1 MRNILSCTRRE
12 SIDQKE
18 INKEMLRKYLSKSYT
33 EKNLDFCWFDSKDQ
47 VFFGPVED
55 YGNTKPYDTLYL
67 MQRQQYL
74 NNNRHGI
81 PYFVQIAESGYN
93 SAELVINE
101 ESIYEKTKFTD
112 SVNGQK
118 ILIIGAGPSTNMV
131 NIHDISKNYDQV
143 WTCNDYR
150 KHKTVKNL
158 TPDLFYLSNEIY
170 SNQEV
175 HSFLKENKKISCAM
189 DINVGRDPRI
199 MNTIKQINPENNF
212 IFSLRTFAS
221 VGVMPRLITIA
232 ALLGASSVGFVG
244 MDGYAED
251 HYSKG
256 EYESSFEGGTKKI
269 TNSNFNYRSQ
279 CREFILF
286 WDYVVNIIDK
296 QVQFINHGDIYEHN
310 VSRHILNFIKK
321 GIAQ

>member
-1 MRNILSCTRRE
+1 
-12 SIDQKE
+12 
-18 INKEMLRKYLSKSYT
+18 
-33 EKNLDFCWFDSKDQ
+33 
-47 VFFGPVED
+47 
-55 YGNTKPYDTLYL
+55 
-67 MQRQQYL
+67 
-74 NNNRHGI
+74 
-81 PYFVQIAESGYN
+81 
-93 SAELVINE
+93 
-101 ESIYEKTKFTD
+101 
-112 SVNGQK
+112 
-118 ILIIGAGPSTNMV
+118 
-131 NIHDISKNYDQV
+131 
-143 WTCNDYR
+143 
-150 KHKTVKNL
+150 
-158 TPDLFYLSNEIY
+158 
-170 SNQEV
+170 
-175 HSFLKENKKISCAM
+175 M